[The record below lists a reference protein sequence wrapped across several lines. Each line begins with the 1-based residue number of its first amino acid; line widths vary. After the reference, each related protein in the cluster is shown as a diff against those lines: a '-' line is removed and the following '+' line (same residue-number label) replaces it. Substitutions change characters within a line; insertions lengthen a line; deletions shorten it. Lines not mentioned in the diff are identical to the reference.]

1 MLAVRLEIEGIVQGV
16 GFRWWARER
25 ARRHSLAGWVRNRP
39 DGSVEI
45 AVGGEADVVERF
57 IAEVRDGPPGSR
69 IDRVRRVALDPSP
82 SLDSPFSIVR

>member
-25 ARRHSLAGWVRNRP
+25 ARRLGLAGWVRNRP

-45 AVGGEADVVERF
+45 AVAGGSGAVEIF
-57 IAEVRDGPPGSR
+57 IDEVRDGPPGSR
-69 IDRVRRVALDPSP
+69 VDIVRRIALDASQP
-82 SLDSPFSIVR
+82 LDNPFTIAR